1 MTKRTRF
8 KFGLVAFF
16 TFVVCAIAKYW
27 LTGLDVQ
34 ILIIGAVPTVA
45 FIMAETKRPSV

>member
-1 MTKRTRF
+1 MNKRTRF

-16 TFVVCAIAKYW
+16 TFIACAILKNW
-27 LTGLDVQ
+27 LPGLDVQ
-34 ILIIGAVPTVA
+34 ILVIGAVPTVA